1 MSIQRS
7 TADFW
12 LDETG
17 SKIPYNRT
25 TKVERLMERQAA
37 KLLTGAQRVNKALS
51 DLKQE
56 FESICEE
63 IFREFM
69 SEKEIK
75 PTYKGNFT
83 WYNFDRSIKIEV
95 NINERITFD
104 ELMIT
109 AAREKLERFL
119 TDNMDGKVEFVKELV
134 IDAFK
139 TSRGQLDAKK
149 VMGLLKYRSKI
160 KDDLYQSAMA
170 DIEGSIRRPS
180 SRTYYRI
187 FERLSGGEY
196 KLIDL
201 NFSSI

>member
-1 MSIQRS
+1 MATQRS
-7 TADFW
+7 TAEFW
-12 LDETG
+12 IDETG

-25 TKVERLMERQAA
+25 TRIERLMERQSA
-37 KLLTGAQRVNKALS
+37 KLLGNSLKINKALS
-51 DLKQE
+51 DLKHE
-56 FESICEE
+56 FEAICDE

-69 SEKEIK
+69 AEKEIK

-83 WYNFDRSIKIEV
+83 WYNFDRSIKVEV

-149 VMGLLKYRSKI
+149 VMGLLKYRTKI
-160 KDDLYQSAMA
+160 KDQLYQSAMA

-187 FERLSGGEY
+187 FERASSGEY